1 MVSLYEA
8 LPPATRRSMPDLR
21 DVVRGLEDDAQRM
34 RHLVDECTDA
44 LQFSA
49 AHGSVPAERRVDVQ
63 QRITGLRDQ
72 AQRRMQDAV
81 AALETLRLDFLR
93 LSAGTIEVASVTS
106 RLGTARE
113 VAADIQRL
121 LEAQEEVQGLL
132 AE

>member
-1 MVSLYEA
+1 
-8 LPPATRRSMPDLR
+8 LPLETRRSMPDLR

-34 RHLVDECTDA
+34 RRLVDECTDA
-44 LQFSA
+44 LRFSA
-49 AHGSVPAERRVDVQ
+49 AHGSVPAERRVGVQ

-93 LSAGTIEVASVTS
+93 LSAGTIEGASVTN

-132 AE
+132 AR